1 MELILDSDNGKE
13 EKNPSKIFICLIGSE
28 NIGKTKIF
36 HRYFDKKY
44 TKSYIQTIVLDLDSD
59 LIYIKGLQIR
69 IFVWDF
75 SGRETY
81 WEIAQMYL
89 EGKHGF
95 LLCYDITNRTSFE
108 KIQTYY
114 ERIEKGISHTTIK
127 YLIGTKCDLENER
140 KVSKEEAQNLAN
152 QLGIKFYEVSAKNKI
167 NINECFN
174 DLANDIL
181 DIWDFFDFPV
191 GFISFEKIYLVDSI
205 TEDMKKF
212 FERKEFCDFE
222 IECKDE
228 KNNQITKIP
237 IHKFFVQHR
246 LKMDS
251 NQFNNKFLKFVTENS
266 KKDVEILLESIY
278 TGKTENIPNYLIF
291 KEFKLKFTEYLGTNY
306 KFGRKELIND
316 LKKLMN
322 EETSKDFEIIL
333 GNETIKVHKLILII
347 RSELYRGMF
356 LFVTEDKSNSV
367 HDYSNKKPETIKTL
381 INFLY
386 TDEIPENLNKK
397 IYQELIECVDYF
409 QLNPKI
415 TDNLNKRIE
424 KNKKKKKKCKI
435 F

>member
-1 MELILDSDNGKE
+1 MSNTKQKHFGRILFVGREEVGKT
-13 EKNPSKIFICLIGSE
+13 CLIARYCE
-28 NIGKTKIF
+28 DKYKNDPQPTIGADFSTKIIEIGN
-36 HRYFDKKY
+36 D
-44 TKSYIQTIVLDLDSD
+44 SYVIQ
-59 LIYIKGLQIR
+59 
-69 IFVWDF
+69 FWDT
-75 SGRETY
+75 SGREDISELITRFFPQNQ
-81 WEIAQMYL
+81 ASA
-89 EGKHGF
+89 
-95 LLCYDITNRTSFE
+95 LCYDITNRTSFDE
-108 KIQTYY
+108 ILSFKQ
-114 ERIEKGISHTTIK
+114 RIEKSQKGNTIFF
-127 YLIGTKCDLENER
+127 LIGTKCDLENER

-167 NINECFN
+167 NINECFD
-174 DLANDIL
+174 DLINDIL
-181 DIWDFFDFPV
+181 DVWDFFDFPDKN
-191 GFISFEKIYLVDSI
+191 ENIYLVDSI

-228 KNNQITKIP
+228 KNNQIIKIP

-251 NQFNNKFLKFVTENS
+251 NQFNNKFLKFVTETS
-266 KKDVEILLESIY
+266 KKDVEISLESIY

-356 LFVTEDKSNSV
+356 LSVTEDKSNSV

-415 TDNLNKRIE
+415 TDNLNKIIE
-424 KNKKKKKKCKI
+424 TVEKEKKCKI